1 MNDLENSGTVIITGA
16 EEGKCSQ
23 AGLTKGLLDHVWNG
37 MVRFSVWEQSI

>member
-23 AGLTKGLLDHVWNG
+23 AGLTKGLPDHVWNG